1 MLIDRSTL
9 NYKCLHYL
17 PSVGGKEN
25 HPLGGGKDCGRRVDW
40 PSGGTKDKK
49 GREWAWVGPRVNRAG
64 QVGGASWVGGPRRA
78 ACQRRFRR
86 FPPSVR
92 GPLTFPSCALSEG
105 EGLVYDVKTVDAER
119 APRLLIARFE
129 FFILIFITMGWK
141 GQCVNLFKI
150 NKKWRGRPNF
160 SGTVEICTSRICLK
174 FIFD

>member
-1 MLIDRSTL
+1 MDERIAAAVWIGPPVARKI
-9 NYKCLHYL
+9 NGKR
-17 PSVGGKEN
+17 GGA
-25 HPLGGGKDCGRRVDW
+25 
-40 PSGGTKDKK
+40 SG
-49 GREWAWVGPRVNRAG
+49 PHVNRAG

-105 EGLVYDVKTVDAER
+105 EGLVYDVKTVIAER

-150 NKKWRGRPNF
+150 NKKWRDRPNLLA
-160 SGTVEICTSRICLK
+160 TVEICTSRICLK